1 MQEQIYFFVFLAP
14 VLILSSKDKYI
25 QRCYFVIQYQIK
37 EILLYPGNNALRSI
51 ELPWGSSYNK
61 QVVVS

>member
-14 VLILSSKDKYI
+14 VLILSSKGKYI
-25 QRCYFVIQYQIK
+25 QSCYFVIQYQIK

-51 ELPWGSSYNK
+51 ELPWG
-61 QVVVS
+61 